1 MRATGKQRVNAD
13 GKTSRHPVWP
23 WILLLLLPTVA
34 FAQSAPAPDTNIG
47 RVTVVMT
54 TIVVVVLAV
63 VLHYESLYF
72 LTLRLQHINLL
83 ARLRILLLI
92 FAILATHVVE
102 IWIFGAGYY
111 LLTRTDGQ
119 GALLANHA
127 VGLLD
132 AVYFSAVCFTTLGL
146 GDIVPTGA
154 IRFLVGT
161 EALTGFVL
169 ITWSASFTFVEMQRF
184 WRT

>member
-1 MRATGKQRVNAD
+1 MQHSGTQRVNTL
-13 GKTSRHPVWP
+13 GNRSRRSLWP
-23 WILLLLLPTVA
+23 WCVLLLLPTA
-34 FAQSAPAPDTNIG
+34 TFAQSVAAPDTNVG
-47 RVTVVMT
+47 RIVVVLT
-54 TIVVVVLAV
+54 SLVVVVLAV
-63 VLHYESLYF
+63 VLHYESLCF
-72 LTLRLQHINLL
+72 MTERLRRTKLQ
-83 ARLRILLLI
+83 ARLRILVLI
-92 FAILATHVVE
+92 FAILVTHVIE
-102 IWIFGAGYY
+102 IWIFGTAYY
-111 LLTRTDGQ
+111 VLTHADGQ
-119 GALLANHA
+119 GALVASHA
-127 VGLLD
+127 IGLLD